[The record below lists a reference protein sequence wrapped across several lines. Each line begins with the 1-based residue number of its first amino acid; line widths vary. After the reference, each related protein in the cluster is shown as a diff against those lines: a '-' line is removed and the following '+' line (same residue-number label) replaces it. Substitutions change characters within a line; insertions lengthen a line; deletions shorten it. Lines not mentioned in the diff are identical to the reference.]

1 MPAKAQRSRGV
12 TGGRVGSETS
22 YLLLLK
28 KNNLK
33 MKLDV
38 WKGKSFMGTHLKQL
52 ALLKMKEQR
61 FKSGIFKFPENFLPF
76 PCDNKNSCH
85 SCLFHRKSGKRAQR
99 WDRKINEKWK
109 KWNEVSSIRSI
120 L

>member
-1 MPAKAQRSRGV
+1 MLSKAQRSRGV

-38 WKGKSFMGTHLKQL
+38 WKGNSFMGTHFKQL

-61 FKSGIFKFPENFLPF
+61 FESGIFKFPEDSLPF

-85 SCLFHRKSGKRAQR
+85 SCLFHRKGGKRAKR
-99 WDRKINEKWK
+99 WDRKIN
-109 KWNEVSSIRSI
+109 
-120 L
+120 